1 MGHAYSGTEHLLLG
15 LIRSENIAG
24 DVLRELG
31 VDLPRTRSAV
41 EFVVGHGEGASD
53 YMLELAASARKVL
66 EYAMEEAHKLN
77 HHYVGP
83 EHPLL
88 GLITKGEG
96 VASGVLEILDVE
108 RKQVAQAVFTHM
120 GIDAEQ
126 RAAAIARL
134 DAQ

>member
-1 MGHAYSGTEHLLLG
+1 
-15 LIRSENIAG
+15 
-24 DVLRELG
+24 
-31 VDLPRTRSAV
+31 
-41 EFVVGHGEGASD
+41 
-53 YMLELAASARKVL
+53 
-66 EYAMEEAHKLN
+66 MEEAHKLN

-96 VASGVLEILDVE
+96 VASGVLEILDVG